1 MKNKLSLAVL
11 LSCLLFANLALAR
24 AIVPIDSLENLPV
37 NSATG
42 KSIKAQEIE
51 QAIIAAAGIN
61 QWTVDKREPGL
72 VTATLNVRNK
82 HMISVKIT
90 YTTESYSVQY
100 LSSDNMKYEVKDGVP
115 SIHPFYNRWVK
126 NLRDSID
133 RELLK
138 R

>member
-24 AIVPIDSLENLPV
+24 SVVPIDTLENLPIT
-37 NSATG
+37 SATG
-42 KSIKAQEIE
+42 KSIKAQEVE
-51 QAIIAAAGIN
+51 QAILTAAGIN
-61 QWTVDKREPGL
+61 QWNVDKREPGL
-72 VTATLNVRNK
+72 VIATLNVRNK
-82 HMISVKIT
+82 HIISVKIP
-90 YTTESYSVQY
+90 YTTESYSLQY
-100 LSSDNMKYEVKDGVP
+100 LSSDNMKYEVKEGVP